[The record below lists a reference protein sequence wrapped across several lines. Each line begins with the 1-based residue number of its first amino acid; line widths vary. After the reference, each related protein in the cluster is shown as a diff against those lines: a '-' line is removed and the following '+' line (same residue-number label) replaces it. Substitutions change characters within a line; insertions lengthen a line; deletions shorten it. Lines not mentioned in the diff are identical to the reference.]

1 MRTILVLVVAA
12 GLALGGFVL
21 AETQRRGPAEHA
33 PRAPEEQSLS
43 QELAQQE
50 LRDLNRLE
58 KRQEMRQLQRLEER
72 AEAHM
77 QRYAL
82 QAQVRTGDCDEP
94 GDVTA
99 EMVKQQRGPQARWA
113 N

>member
-1 MRTILVLVVAA
+1 MRTILILVVAA
-12 GLALGGFVL
+12 GLALAGFVL
-21 AETQRRGPAEHA
+21 AESQRRGPAEHA

-43 QELAQQE
+43 QELEQQE
-50 LRDLNRLE
+50 HRLE
-58 KRQEMRQLQRLEER
+58 KRQEMRQLQRLVER

>member
-1 MRTILVLVVAA
+1 MRTILILVVAA

-43 QELAQQE
+43 QKLERQE
-50 LRDLNRLE
+50 VRDHQ
-58 KRQEMRQLQRLEER
+58 RQEMRQLQRLEER
-72 AEAHM
+72 AEAVT
-77 QRYAL
+77 QRKAL
-82 QAQVRTGDCDEP
+82 QQQLRTGDCDEP
-94 GDVTA
+94 GDETA